1 MFEGFA
7 RTLFKIAA
15 VLGVLWILARI
26 KVLVLVLSWITI
38 VLCLWIIWV
47 KRYSRNARLNAR
59 LDAVFLRI
67 RRSRFHGF
75 VVGLQKKMERR
86 RRGND

>member
-7 RTLFKIAA
+7 RTLLKIAA
-15 VLGVLWILARI
+15 ALGLLWLLAKI
-26 KVLVLVLSWITI
+26 KVLVLVLSWVTI
-38 VLCLWIIWV
+38 ALCFWIIWV
-47 KRYSRNARLNAR
+47 KRYSGNARLNAR

-67 RRSRFHGF
+67 RKSRFHRFMVELHKRIG
-75 VVGLQKKMERR
+75 KR